1 MPAKKKQDPI
11 PQEDGWEE
19 VVESWDEIF
28 TFTKKDNTLSGIL
41 QAKVPEVG
49 PNDSTVYVIES
60 DGTRFGIWGS
70 AILDNRMRSVNPKDE
85 VMIVY
90 LGEAIAP
97 KSNREYHDYKVMVR
111 GTRHVPQRLS
121 GEDIP
126 F

>member
-1 MPAKKKQDPI
+1 MAVKKKQDPI

-28 TFTKKDNTLSGIL
+28 TFTKKDNTLTGIL

-49 PNDSTVYVIES
+49 PNDSNVYVIEK
-60 DGTRFGIWGS
+60 DGIRYGIWGS

-90 LGEAIAP
+90 LGEAVAP

-111 GTRHVPQRLS
+111 GTRHIPQAIP
-121 GEDIP
+121 GEDVP